1 MTVNEAISL
10 QKAVRGRVQEL
21 KSLRSEVAASKE
33 TNWYG
38 ERDKTEKVE
47 PQFDVKVVDAKIVEI
62 ELFLYKID
70 AAIKQS
76 NAATEINVDANLESL
91 LAPLQ

>member
-21 KSLRSEVAASKE
+21 KTLRSEVAASKE

-47 PQFDVKVVDAKIVEI
+47 PQFDVKIVDAKIVEI

-76 NAATEINVDANLESL
+76 NAATQLNVEANLESL
-91 LAPLQ
+91 LASLQ

>member
-10 QKAVRGRVQEL
+10 QKAVKGRVAEL
-21 KSLRSEVAASKE
+21 KMLRSEVSAQKE

-38 ERDKTEKVE
+38 ERDKTEKIE
-47 PQFDVKVVDAKIVEI
+47 PQYDVKTVDAKIVEI
-62 ELFLYKID
+62 EVFLYKID

-76 NAATEINVDANLESL
+76 NAATQLDMEANLESL

>member
-21 KSLRSEVAASKE
+21 KTLRSEVSASKE

-47 PQFDVKVVDAKIVEI
+47 PQFDVKVVDSKIVEI

-76 NAATEINVDANLESL
+76 NAATQLSIEADLSSL

>member
-1 MTVNEAISL
+1 M
-10 QKAVRGRVQEL
+10 
-21 KSLRSEVAASKE
+21 LRSEVSVGKE

-38 ERDKTEKVE
+38 ERDKTEKIE
-47 PQFDVKVVDAKIVEI
+47 PQYDVKTVDAKIVEI
-62 ELFLYKID
+62 EVFLYKID

-76 NAATEINVDANLESL
+76 NAATQLDMEANLESL

>member
-1 MTVNEAISL
+1 M

-21 KSLRSEVAASKE
+21 KNLRSEVSISKE

-38 ERDKTEKVE
+38 ERDKTEKIE

-62 ELFLYKID
+62 DLFLYKID

-76 NAATEINVDANLESL
+76 NAATTLAIDANLESL